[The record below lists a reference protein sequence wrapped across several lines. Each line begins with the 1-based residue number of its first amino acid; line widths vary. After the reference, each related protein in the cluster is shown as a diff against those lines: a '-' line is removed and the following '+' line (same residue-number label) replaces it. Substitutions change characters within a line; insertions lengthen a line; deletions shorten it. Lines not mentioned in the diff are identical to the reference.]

1 MVTRRGGRW
10 FGIATLLAGSA
21 LVMPA
26 CRAEQLAIG
35 DGRSLFMTCAGTGGP
50 TVILESGWAADHQVW
65 ATVQAELA
73 RITRTCSYDRAGTGR
88 SPPGPLPRTRGAIA
102 SDLLGAVKAAGIS
115 DDLIIVGHSIGAV
128 YARATERLGGGR
140 VVGLVLVDPTVEA
153 MAPEGLA
160 PFIANAEAC
169 LSAVSSGQALPK
181 DGAPARCAVRP
192 TEELVQAWRHRVS
205 ELQNLFPPEDKPA
218 IDQER
223 VPVRVEVLSAGQD
236 SETIGGK
243 WRIAQHEALA
253 RSFVAGRHR
262 VVAASGHMMMRDAP
276 TEIVEATRAIVLGV
290 RSRTIPR

>member
-1 MVTRRGGRW
+1 MTSRGWRW
-10 FGIATLLAGSA
+10 FGIATLLAGAA

-35 DGRSLFMTCAGTGGP
+35 EGRSLFMACAGTGGP

-88 SPPGPLPRTRGAIA
+88 SPPGPLHRTPGAIA
-102 SDLLGAVKAAGIS
+102 SDLLGAVQAAGIL

-128 YARATERLGGGR
+128 YARAVARLAGGR
-140 VVGLVLVDPTVEA
+140 AVGLVLVDPTVEA

-169 LSAVSSGQALPK
+169 LSAVSSRQSLPK
-181 DGAPARCAVRP
+181 DGTLARCAVRP
-192 TEELVQAWRHRVS
+192 TEKPVQTWRHRVS
-205 ELQNLFPPEDKPA
+205 ELQNLFPPEDDPA
-218 IDQER
+218 IDR
-223 VPVRVEVLSAGQD
+223 KRGPVRVEVLSAGQD

-243 WRIAQHEALA
+243 WRTAQHEALA
-253 RSFVAGRHR
+253 RRFVAGGHR
-262 VVAASGHMMMRDAP
+262 VVGASGHMMMQDAP
-276 TEIVEATRAIVLGV
+276 AEIVEATKALVLDM
-290 RSRTIPR
+290 RSRTVPR